1 MQESLLPRGV
11 VGVVDLVLLQELP
24 DLLWL
29 VDLALSLQCCH
40 HAALLVD
47 LLVLHGPPADL
58 GTSPLLQW
66 TPSRPDAAPCY
77 YFLIYLRSDHWP
89 NQIQDILATNS
100 VD

>member
-1 MQESLLPRGV
+1 MEGLVQESLLPRGV

-29 VDLALSLQCCH
+29 VELALALQCGH

-66 TPSRPDAAPCY
+66 TPSRPAAAGTLY
-77 YFLIYLRSDHWP
+77 P
-89 NQIQDILATNS
+89 NFKISLQPTR
-100 VD
+100 